1 MDQLKQYIREVP
13 DFPKPGIRFYDIST
27 LFQSPVGFGLA
38 LDKLA
43 DYVRDIQAEKIVG
56 IESRGFV
63 LAGALADR
71 LDLPFALARKA
82 GKLPFEKISEEY
94 ALEYG
99 TDRLEIH
106 TDAVGKGERVLII
119 DDLIATGG
127 TIQAACRL
135 IERLGGEVVGIG
147 AVIAL
152 TFLPFEKLLAGYDL
166 KYLIAYDSE

>member
-1 MDQLKQYIREVP
+1 MNQLKQYIREVP
-13 DFPKPGIRFYDIST
+13 DFPKPGILFYDIST

-38 LDKLA
+38 LDRLTE
-43 DYVRDIQAEKIVG
+43 YVQAVGAEKLVG

-82 GKLPFEKISEEY
+82 GKLPFSKISEEY

-99 TDRLEIH
+99 TDKLEIH
-106 TDAVGKGERVLII
+106 TDAVQKNERVLII

-127 TIQAACRL
+127 TVKATCRL
-135 IERLGGEVVGIG
+135 VERLGGTVVGIG

-152 TFLPFEKLLAGYDL
+152 PFLGFEALLAGYDL
-166 KYLIAYDSE
+166 RSLISYDSE

>member
-1 MDQLKQYIREVP
+1 MEQLKQYIREVP
-13 DFPKPGIRFYDIST
+13 DFPKPGILFYDIST
-27 LFQSPVGFGLA
+27 LFQSPTGFGLA
-38 LDKLA
+38 LDYLT
-43 DYVRDIQAEKIVG
+43 DYVKQVKAEKIVG

-82 GKLPFEKISEEY
+82 GKLPFTTITEEY

-106 TDAVGKGERVLII
+106 TDAVRKDERVLVI

-127 TIQAACRL
+127 TIKATCRL
-135 IERLGGEVVGIG
+135 VERLGGTVAGIG

-152 TFLPFEKLLAGYDL
+152 PFLQFEKQLAGYDV
-166 KYLIAYDSE
+166 KYLVRYDSE